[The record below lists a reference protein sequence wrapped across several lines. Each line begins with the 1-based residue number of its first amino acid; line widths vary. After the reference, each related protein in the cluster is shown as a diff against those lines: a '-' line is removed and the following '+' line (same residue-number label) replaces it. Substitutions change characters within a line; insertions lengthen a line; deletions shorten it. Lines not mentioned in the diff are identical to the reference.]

1 MFSSCF
7 CKLLLR
13 TVFENIENIILVFSK
28 NCSYCLNLVFFVFV
42 FFSTKEN
49 WEPNVFSV
57 FFLFS
62 LFSRTKNSF
71 QITITK
77 QTHILLEKM
86 GLSTIF
92 SCSKPLRSEL
102 EIASK
107 HHPVKLVTVQH
118 HPVKLVTVGLMR
130 LLQQTQL
137 CLFAMNRH
145 DPSKLYVCSPNK
157 HDPSKLHDCSPNRHD
172 PPKHHDCTEQS

>member
-1 MFSSCF
+1 MAHIYKEKKGKYKSKVWSGKHECI
-7 CKLLLR
+7 LQYPM
-13 TVFENIENIILVFSK
+13 TVFGK
-28 NCSYCLNLVFFVFV
+28 RDRG
-42 FFSTKEN
+42 K
-49 WEPNVFSV
+49 
-57 FFLFS
+57 
-62 LFSRTKNSF
+62 
-71 QITITK
+71 
-77 QTHILLEKM
+77 LLEKM

-107 HHPVKLVTVQH
+107 HHPVKLVTV
-118 HPVKLVTVGLMR
+118 GLMR
-130 LLQQTQL
+130 LLQQTRL

-145 DPSKLYVCSPNK
+145 DPSKLYVCSPNR